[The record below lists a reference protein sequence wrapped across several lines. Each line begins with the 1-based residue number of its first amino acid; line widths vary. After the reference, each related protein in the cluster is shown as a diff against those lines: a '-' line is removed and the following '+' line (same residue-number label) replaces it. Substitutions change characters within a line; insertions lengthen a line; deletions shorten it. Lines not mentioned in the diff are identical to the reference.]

1 LKIHNRIIYALIGI
15 FLIYTLLFSGFIY
28 YSISNYSFTDFYK
41 RLEIRAITAAK
52 ITLEKPKD
60 VSVIREL
67 RKDYLEKLPYQN
79 EYFIELE
86 NGQPKYWDSIPQQ
99 INKTLITNVIEEG
112 AASYNNHNIFYS
124 GIRYKSSNNR
134 EYIVI
139 ISAENYFVSHHV
151 AYLRNLLLTSIA
163 YTLILVVLISLMFSR
178 TLIQPINNII
188 REVKKIS
195 SENLHLRLKVPDQN
209 DALSRLARTFND
221 MLDRLETSFE
231 TQKNFISNASH
242 ELNTPLTS
250 IIGEADLAL
259 TRKRT
264 PEEYVEALKVILGE
278 ADKLEQKTKA
288 LLFLAQ
294 TGYDGKKFANEVV
307 RTDQLIL
314 DAKETTES
322 INNKVNISLDFSLL
336 PEMPEKLKIRGNKQ
350 LLQLALCNIIVN
362 ADKYSNGR
370 PVYITLGSDDEHV
383 IIVIED
389 NGIGIPSNEIQYI
402 YDPFFRASNTKKYV
416 GYGIGLPLTRN
427 IIKIHNGTL
436 QVDSIEDSGTIVKI
450 YLPIAKNPYQ

>member
-1 LKIHNRIIYALIGI
+1 M
-15 FLIYTLLFSGFIY
+15 
-28 YSISNYSFTDFYK
+28 
-41 RLEIRAITAAK
+41 
-52 ITLEKPKD
+52 LEKPKD

-79 EYFIELE
+79 EFFIELE
-86 NGQPKYWDSIPQQ
+86 NGQPKNWDSIPPQ
-99 INKTLITNVIEEG
+99 INKTLIANVIEEG
-112 AASYNNHNIFYS
+112 AASFNNHNIFYS
-124 GIRYKSSNNR
+124 GIRYKASNDK

-139 ISAENYFVSHHV
+139 ISAENYFISHHV

-163 YTLILVVLISLMFSR
+163 YTLILVVLISFMISR
-178 TLIQPINNII
+178 TLINPINNII
-188 REVKKIS
+188 REVKKIG
-195 SENLHLRLKVPDQN
+195 SENLHLRLNVPNQN

-264 PEEYVEALKVILGE
+264 SKEYVETLKIILGE

-294 TGYDGKKFANEVV
+294 TGYDGKKFTEEVV

-314 DAKETTES
+314 DAKETSER

-362 ADKYSNGR
+362 ADKYSNGK
-370 PVYITLGSDDEHV
+370 PVYITLGSDDNRV

-389 NGIGIPSNEIQYI
+389 NGIGIPSNEMQYI

-436 QVDSIEDSGTIVKI
+436 QVDSTEGSGTTVKI

>member
-1 LKIHNRIIYALIGI
+1 MKIHNRIIYALIGI